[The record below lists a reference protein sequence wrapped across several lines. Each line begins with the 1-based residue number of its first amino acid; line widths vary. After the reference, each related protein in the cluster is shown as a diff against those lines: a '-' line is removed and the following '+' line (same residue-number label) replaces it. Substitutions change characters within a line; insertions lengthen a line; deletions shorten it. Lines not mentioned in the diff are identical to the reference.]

1 MLQVFQPGPRTRE
14 NSTEKSEAQSN
25 PSGIQ
30 IATRRDF
37 SEDSMKKVFLL
48 IAIPALLVAMGFA
61 QTPAAGGNTDQI
73 NIQGC
78 LGGSEGNY
86 NIAEDNTGKIVRI
99 TSSSADLKAYQGQ
112 DVILIGHK
120 AGTADNGLAVTE
132 VKMVSEHCAAPAAA
146 PAAAAPAAA
155 VSAPADTSSTPP
167 AAAAAPAA
175 TASAPAETV
184 STPAAA
190 APDTAAPDATS
201 SMSSEK
207 VSTPPDTVIERP
219 APAAPAA
226 TPAAA
231 PAAAAPPAISTPVET
246 ASAPAAA
253 TAVHRKRS
261 SARPTKP
268 AASPAAA
275 PAPAEPVATPAPV
288 AAAGAAR
295 VDSPSEAADATTPA
309 APAAPAPKPAS
320 TRSTL
325 MIVAIV
331 VVVLLIG
338 AGVPLYNRSRRR
350 KLAAQTSGENLSFT
364 HKASSDPGN
373 RDTTGGRKAA

>member
-1 MLQVFQPGPRTRE
+1 
-14 NSTEKSEAQSN
+14 
-25 PSGIQ
+25 
-30 IATRRDF
+30 
-37 SEDSMKKVFLL
+37 MKKVFLL
-48 IAIPALLVAMGFA
+48 IVVPALLVAMGFA
-61 QTPAAGGNTDQI
+61 QTPAASGNTDQI
-73 NIQGC
+73 NIKGC
-78 LGGSEGNY
+78 LGGTEGNY

-132 VKMVSEHCAAPAAA
+132 VKMVSEHCAAAAA
-146 PAAAAPAAA
+146 PAASAPAAA
-155 VSAPADTSSTPP
+155 VSAPADTNSTPP
-167 AAAAAPAA
+167 AAAAPAETAPAA

-190 APDTAAPDATS
+190 APDAAAADATP

-207 VSTPPDTVIERP
+207 VSTPPDIVIERP
-219 APAAPAA
+219 TPAAPAV
-226 TPAAA
+226 A
-231 PAAAAPPAISTPVET
+231 PAAVAPAAGTPVET

-253 TAVHRKRS
+253 TAVHRTRS
-261 SARPTKP
+261 SDRPPKP
-268 AASPAAA
+268 AASPAAV
-275 PAPAEPVATPAPV
+275 PAPAEPAATPAPV

-295 VDSPSEAADATTPA
+295 VDSPSEAADAPAQA
-309 APAAPAPKPAS
+309 APVAAAPKPAS

-350 KLAAQTSGENLSFT
+350 KLAEQTGGENLSYT
-364 HKASSDPGN
+364 HKTSSDLGN